1 VVYVSHATVVRR
13 RVWHRCDKTYGTTLY
28 IVHVRREASI
38 QRPGRPAKYGAEIIW
53 LAHCM
58 QSVLFSV
65 NEKTAEKRKQTDLSL
80 TDKVKVVKML
90 GDKLSQRDSY

>member
-1 VVYVSHATVVRR
+1 MYR
-13 RVWHRCDKTYGTTLY
+13 
-28 IVHVRREASI
+28 VHVRREASI
-38 QRPGRPAKYGAEIIW
+38 RHLLRLSNPHPSRPAKYGAEVIW

-58 QSVLFSV
+58 KSVLFSV

>member
-1 VVYVSHATVVRR
+1 MADVVKYCNMRHF
-13 RVWHRCDKTYGTTLY
+13 
-28 IVHVRREASI
+28 I
-38 QRPGRPAKYGAEIIW
+38 GRPAKYGAEVIW

-58 QSVLFSV
+58 KSVLFSV